1 MKNKRIF
8 LTLLVSLTLAFTLF
22 SVTAFANEAAP
33 IIEDAIENETVYE
46 ARDASIFDDIYGAV
60 MENADKI
67 LSALAFCGTV
77 IVGFAYKKG
86 LLPLLGKAMTAI
98 SRSVEGIKEDGIKS
112 AESAEK
118 RLTDIDTSIKEI
130 RESASATK
138 TAISEIEDHLAR
150 YENAM
155 TQYSSM
161 KTVMA
166 AQTDMLYSVF
176 MSSALP
182 QYQKEEIG
190 ERISE
195 MKKELKLNENNE

>member
-1 MKNKRIF
+1 MKSKRIF
-8 LTLLVSLTLAFTLF
+8 LTFIMSLVIVFTL
-22 SVTAFANEAAP
+22 SAVPAFATS
-33 IIEDAIENETVYE
+33 EDIALDTAEGETVY
-46 ARDASIFDDIYGAV
+46 DASAADIFDDIYAAV
-60 MENADKI
+60 MSNADKI

-112 AESAEK
+112 AQSTEE
-118 RLTDIDTSIKEI
+118 RLTDIDSSIKEI
-130 RESASATK
+130 RESSSRTD
-138 TAISEIEDHLAR
+138 TAISEIEAHLAR
-150 YENAM
+150 YENAVA
-155 TQYSSM
+155 QYSAM
-161 KTVMA
+161 KTVMS

-195 MKKELKLNENNE
+195 MKKELKLNENSD

>member
-1 MKNKRIF
+1 MKKKRIF

-22 SVTAFANEAAP
+22 SVRAFANEAAP

-46 ARDASIFDDIYGAV
+46 SPDASIFDDIYGAV

-98 SRSVEGIKEDGIKS
+98 SRSVEGIKEDGKKS
-112 AESAEK
+112 AESTEE

-130 RESASATK
+130 RESAYTTSI
-138 TAISEIEDHLAR
+138 AISEIEEHLAR

-155 TQYSSM
+155 TQYASM

>member
-8 LTLLVSLTLAFTLF
+8 LTLLVSLALAFTLF

-33 IIEDAIENETVYE
+33 IIEDVIENETVYE
-46 ARDASIFDDIYGAV
+46 AWDASIFDDIYGAV

-112 AESAEK
+112 AQSTEE

>member
-1 MKNKRIF
+1 M
-8 LTLLVSLTLAFTLF
+8 SLTLVFTLF
-22 SVTAFANEAAP
+22 SVTAFANEAEAV
-33 IIEDAIENETVYE
+33 IDGVIESETVHDTTVE
-46 ARDASIFDDIYGAV
+46 SIFDGIYGAV
-60 MENADKI
+60 LTNADKI

-112 AESAEK
+112 VQSTEE
-118 RLTDIDTSIKEI
+118 RLTDIDGSIKEI
-130 RESASATK
+130 RESASRTD
-138 TAISEIEDHLAR
+138 TAISEIEEHLAR

-155 TQYSSM
+155 TQYESM
-161 KTVMA
+161 KTVMS

-190 ERISE
+190 ERINA
-195 MKKELKLNENNE
+195 MKKELKLNETSQ